1 MTPKVREK
9 LTAMLEAR
17 GLALEAFTDDPDDM
31 TNTEARELMKEL
43 PKMFREIQPQKA
55 TSEESGDV
63 A

>member
-17 GLALEAFTDDPDDM
+17 GLALEAFTDDPDEL
-31 TNTEARELMKEL
+31 TNEEARFLMKML
-43 PKMFREIQPQKA
+43 PGMFREIQPQKA